1 MKNFSKLSAEIKSA
15 IQKSHN
21 ILLTLHP
28 GPDPDSLGANLAMYL
43 WLKSIGKNPTLI
55 KGDSELKTQATVF
68 PEYDSITK
76 KNITE
81 INISDY
87 DLFISMDSSSKE
99 QISKLLDVSPLLK
112 KIKFIIL
119 DHHSH
124 NTLVSPLKIASP
136 KYAAAC
142 EIIYDLFEKWHVT
155 ITQDIAICLY
165 FGIFFDTG
173 AFVNSNVTSE
183 VFIKCGHLVKK
194 IKNLYK
200 YVSIYNYHRQPEEF
214 TYTRVALE
222 NIQTFFNNQVAI
234 SGISLNDLE
243 KNNLTPAQASK
254 NSISEF
260 LRTCADWQISIC
272 LVETEPNKC
281 EVSMRSHAPEFDVSQ
296 VARNLGGG
304 GHVVA
309 AGITIRTDLPTAI
322 QMIVAEIAK
331 VCPQLGKA

>member
-1 MKNFSKLSAEIKSA
+1 MKNFSQLSTEIKSA
-15 IQKSHN
+15 IKKSHN

-28 GPDPDSLGANLAMYL
+28 GPDSDSLGANLAMYL

-55 KGDSELKTQATVF
+55 KGDSELKTQPTVF
-68 PEYDSITK
+68 PNYYSITK
-76 KNITE
+76 KNIAE

-87 DLFISMDSSSKE
+87 DLFISMDSSSQE
-99 QISKLLDVSPLLK
+99 QISKLIDVSTLLK
-112 KIKFIIL
+112 KIKFIVI
-119 DHHSH
+119 DHHPH

-136 KYAAAC
+136 KHAAVC
-142 EIIYDLFEKWHVT
+142 ELIYDLFENWHVA

-165 FGIFFDTG
+165 FGIVGDTG
-173 AFVNSNVTSE
+173 NFTNANVTSE
-183 VFIKCGHLVKK
+183 VFIKAGKLIKK
-194 IKNLYK
+194 IKDLYK
-200 YVSIYNYHRQPEEF
+200 YISIYTYHRQPEEF
-214 TYTRVALE
+214 TYTRIALE
-222 NIQTFFNNQVAI
+222 NIQTFFNNRVAI
-234 SGISLNDLE
+234 SGISLKDLE

-260 LRTCADWQISIC
+260 LRTCIDWEISIC

-281 EVSMRSHAPEFDVSQ
+281 EVSMRSHGPEFDVSQ

-322 QMIVAEIAK
+322 QMIVTEIAK
-331 VCPQLGKA
+331 VCSKLGKA